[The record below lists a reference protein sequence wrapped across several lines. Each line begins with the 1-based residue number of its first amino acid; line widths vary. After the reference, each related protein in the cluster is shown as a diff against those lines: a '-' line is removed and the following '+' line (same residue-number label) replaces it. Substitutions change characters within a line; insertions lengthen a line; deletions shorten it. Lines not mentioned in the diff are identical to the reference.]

1 MKDYFRRAAARY
13 LAFIRARY
21 VRASRGDGT
30 WKPLALSTKIKRL
43 RRQHGKRFHS
53 VVRAA
58 PGKSR
63 GEQLASLAAGTSFAI
78 LRDTS
83 TLFGSL
89 TEGAPG
95 NSIDYVRDG
104 ILIGTKVF
112 YAKYHQEPSVPGR
125 PPVRQIFVQPD
136 AATEQAIAIELANG
150 IVAAFGG
157 TPPAGASSGGSTP

>member
-1 MKDYFRRAAARY
+1 MKDFFRRAAARY
-13 LAFIRARY
+13 LAFIRGRY

-30 WKPLALSTKIKRL
+30 WKPLAASTKVARL

-53 VVRAA
+53 VIKAA
-58 PGKSR
+58 PGKNR
-63 GEQLASLAAGTSFAI
+63 GEQLASLAAGTAFAI

-95 NSIDYVRDG
+95 SSIDYVKDG
-104 ILIGTKVF
+104 ILLGTRVF
-112 YAKYHQEPSVPGR
+112 YAKYHQNPTVPGR
-125 PPVRQIFVQPD
+125 PPKREIFVQPD
-136 AATEQAIAIELANG
+136 KPTEEAIAIELANG

-157 TPPAGASSGGSTP
+157 VPPSGGTSA